1 MSGDPKPGSGAQAP
15 PAAAGPP
22 RAKRTAPQIVELKR
36 RGEPIACVTAY
47 DFPTARLADEA
58 GVDIVLVGD
67 SVGTV
72 LLGYDS
78 TLPVTMD
85 DMLHHTRAVTRAR
98 WCGRS
103 PPPWWSPTCRSC
115 RIR

>member
-72 LLGYDS
+72 LRCACDAG
-78 TLPVTMD
+78 
-85 DMLHHTRAVTRAR
+85 RAR
-98 WCGRS
+98 RPHLC
-103 PPPWWSPTCRSC
+103 PPYKANQSSG
-115 RIR
+115 